1 MFIRPAQRGDS
12 FLRHF
17 LMSKNNATHCS
28 FCGRSKNE
36 TDLLITGMDAHICG
50 DCIEQASKIILEE
63 KVAHSGKG
71 NKKGKKTDIPKPTAI
86 KFYLDQYVIGQE
98 KAKKVLSVAVYNHLK
113 RINHSVD
120 AQEVEI
126 EKSNVLLIG
135 ETGTGKTLLART
147 IAKLLDVP
155 FCIADATVFTEAGY
169 VGEDVENILLRLIQ
183 AADYDIPRAERGI
196 IYIDEIDKIARKS
209 ENTSITRDVS
219 GEGVQQALLKIVE
232 GTKCRVSLTGAR
244 KHPNSEMVEIDTT
257 NILFIAGGAFVG
269 INDIVQNRIKGT
281 SIGFNAVVK
290 VDGDQLLE
298 ITPDDLTKFG
308 MIPEFIGRFTT
319 SINLEELTK
328 DQLIEVLT
336 EVKNNFIQQYQYIF
350 SLDEID
356 LVIERDAVEQIA
368 ENCITMKTGARA
380 LQTQLEKVLLPH
392 MYNVSL
398 YKENNI
404 KQINI
409 NRNLVIEPQT
419 YEFKR

>member
-1 MFIRPAQRGDS
+1 
-12 FLRHF
+12 
-17 LMSKNNATHCS
+17 MSESKINSCS
-28 FCGRSKNE
+28 FCGNHK
-36 TDLLITGMDAHICG
+36 DVVQKLIVSDDAAICS
-50 DCIEQASKIILEE
+50 DCISLCTTLLDDEDVPESTPDKSFDPIQI
-63 KVAHSGKG
+63 
-71 NKKGKKTDIPKPTAI
+71 KK
-86 KFYLDQYVIGQE
+86 YLDEHIIGQDN
-98 KAKKVLSVAVYNHLK
+98 AKKVLSVAIANHYK
-113 RINHSVD
+113 RIKNPPKDLV
-120 AQEVEI
+120 I
-126 EKSNVLLIG
+126 TKGNVLLIG
-135 ETGTGKTLLART
+135 PTGSGKTLLAKT
-147 IAKLLDVP
+147 IAKYLDVP
-155 FCIADATVFTEAGY
+155 FVVADATSLTEAGY
-169 VGEDVENILLRLIQ
+169 VGDDVETMISMLLN
-183 AADYDIPRAERGI
+183 AAGGDKEKAERGI
-196 IYIDEIDKIARKS
+196 VFIDEIDKIARKS